1 MEQNKREKIKHIVTQ
16 KAMGIILI
24 VVAIVS
30 CIVSNDGTAAI
41 LMLPIGIFTTFTKEM
56 VITDTYFFNNEEESE

>member
-30 CIVSNDGTAAI
+30 CIASDDGTAAI

-56 VITDTYFFNNEEESE
+56 VITDTYFFENEEEG

>member
-30 CIVSNDGTAAI
+30 CIASDDGTAAI

>member
-1 MEQNKREKIKHIVTQ
+1 MKQNKREKIKHIVTQ

>member
-30 CIVSNDGTAAI
+30 CIASDDGTAAI

-56 VITDTYFFNNEEESE
+56 VITDTYFFENEEESE

>member
-1 MEQNKREKIKHIVTQ
+1 MGQNKREKIKYMIIQ

-30 CIVSNDGTAAI
+30 CIASDDGTAAI
-41 LMLPIGIFTTFTKEM
+41 LMLPIGIFTTLTKEM
-56 VITDTYFFNNEEESE
+56 VVTNAYFFENEEESE

>member
-1 MEQNKREKIKHIVTQ
+1 MEQNKREKIKYMIIQ

-30 CIVSNDGTAAI
+30 CIVSDDGTAAI

>member
-1 MEQNKREKIKHIVTQ
+1 MEQNKREKIKRIVTQ

-24 VVAIVS
+24 VVAIMS
-30 CIVSNDGTAAI
+30 CIASDDGTAAI

-56 VITDTYFFNNEEESE
+56 VITDTYFFDNEEESE

>member
-1 MEQNKREKIKHIVTQ
+1 MEQNKREKIKYMIIQ

-30 CIVSNDGTAAI
+30 CIATDDGTAAI

>member
-30 CIVSNDGTAAI
+30 CIVSDDGTAAI